1 MAVHRRLSSA
11 DRDRN
16 GHGKAFTFQD
26 MLDNSFYVK
35 IPVQFRY
42 KLYFLKTYIYMY
54 VLQLSWY
61 FVIY

>member
-26 MLDNSFYVK
+26 MLDNSFYVNL
-35 IPVQFRY
+35 PVQFRN
-42 KLYFLKTYIYMY
+42 KIILEKKYIYMY
-54 VLQLSWY
+54 M
-61 FVIY
+61 